1 MPGGLYTIIG
11 LVVVGIVLLILLFK
25 ACWRVAEPNEALII
39 SGFSAKKAPTATDES
54 MKFQIVTGA
63 GTLVVPGVQVVRKLS
78 LSLIETNLSIDCVT
92 KQGIPVEIEG
102 SVIFKVGDTYP
113 EIANAARRFLGKPED
128 VMLGKVHS
136 IFAGH
141 LRAIVGNMTLESLL
155 SDRDELRDNVRSAS
169 GTEMAALG
177 LKIDSMQLLQIVD
190 PTNYISNIRAPHVA
204 AAEAMARTARAQQ
217 DQAATEKEQ
226 AAAIAMAQA
235 KTAAAKR
242 QAELNAEAQTA
253 QATAAQAGPL
263 ADATARQKVVEAAT
277 RTAELEA
284 NKTAMELEAQVRR
297 PADANAYQIKV
308 TAEAE
313 RDAAIA
319 AAEAKA
325 KTQTLSAEANATT
338 TKLNA
343 AADAESTRVRGEAT
357 AAATQAT
364 GLAEAAA
371 TQAKGVAEAEAAK
384 AKGLAEALA
393 MDKRADALNKGQEAL
408 IAQMV
413 AERLPEIAGNLASP
427 LGNAKVTIL
436 NGAEGWSQTV
446 AATISTLGDIL
457 PQLTNTVTSL
467 KGVLGQAPTNQSDA
481 S

>member
-1 MPGGLYTIIG
+1 MGI
-11 LVVVGIVLLILLFK
+11 GIVVIAAVAALILLFK
-25 ACWRVAEPNEALII
+25 ACWRVAEPNEALVI
-39 SGFSAKKAPTATDES
+39 SGFSGKKMPDSNDES
-54 MKFQIVTGA
+54 MRFQIVTGA
-63 GTLVVPGVQVVRKLS
+63 GTLVLPGVQVVRKLS

-190 PTNYISNIRAPHVA
+190 PTNYIANIRAPYVA
-204 AAEAMARTARAQQ
+204 AAEALARTARAQQ

-226 AAAIAMAQA
+226 TAAIAMAVA
-235 KTAAAKR
+235 KTTAARR

-308 TAEAE
+308 TAEAD

-343 AADAESTRVRGEAT
+343 VADAESTRIRGEAQ
-357 AAATQAT
+357 ASAIQAT
-364 GLAEAAA
+364 GLAEASA
-371 TQAKGVAEAEAAK
+371 TQAKGLAEAEAAK
-384 AKGLAEALA
+384 AKGLAEAMG
-393 MDKRADALNKGQEAL
+393 MDARADALNKGQDAL

-436 NGAEGWSQTV
+436 NGAEGWAQTV
-446 AATISTLGDIL
+446 SASIATLGDIL
-457 PQLTNTVTSL
+457 PQLLGTVQSL
-467 KGVLGQAPTNQSDA
+467 KGSLGSTTETTPEK
-481 S
+481 